1 MSGWAADEVSLIRD
15 AIKDIQ
21 DDLEWA
27 GNPPP
32 ISENYEE
39 MYNRLSEMARR
50 HVARLHVAQ
59 PRAPDK

>member
-1 MSGWAADEVSLIRD
+1 MSLIRD

-32 ISENYEE
+32 EIEENISENYEE

>member
-1 MSGWAADEVSLIRD
+1 VSLIRD

-32 ISENYEE
+32 EIEENYEE